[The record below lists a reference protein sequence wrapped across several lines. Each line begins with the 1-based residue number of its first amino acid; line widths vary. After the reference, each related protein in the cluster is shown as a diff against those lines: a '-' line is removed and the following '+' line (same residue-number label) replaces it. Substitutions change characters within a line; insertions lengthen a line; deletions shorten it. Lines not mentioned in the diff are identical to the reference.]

1 MKLELEEIDSIIVVR
16 PQGNLDKEAVKEFQ
30 EKLADFLAKE
40 DPRVVVDLSGASRV
54 TSAALRLFVS
64 LSKQLDSRGG
74 GFTLCGPTGD
84 VARAI
89 TVGGLDRLCRVVPEL
104 RQALDSLKVDDR
116 LDRLASLVSDLL
128 ARAEVR
134 HQAAQAC

>member
-1 MKLELEEIDSIIVVR
+1 MKLELEEIDSIIVVS
-16 PQGNLDKEAVKEFQ
+16 PHGNLDKEAVKELQ
-30 EKLADFLAKE
+30 ERLADSLAKE
-40 DPRVVVDLSGASRV
+40 DPRVVIDLSGASRV

-74 GFTLCGPTGD
+74 GFALCGPTGD

-89 TVGGLDRLCRVVPEL
+89 TVGGLDRLCRVEPEL
-104 RQALDSLKVDDR
+104 RQALEWLQVDDR
-116 LDRLASLVSDLL
+116 MDRLANLVSDLL

-134 HQAAQAC
+134 YRAVQAQ